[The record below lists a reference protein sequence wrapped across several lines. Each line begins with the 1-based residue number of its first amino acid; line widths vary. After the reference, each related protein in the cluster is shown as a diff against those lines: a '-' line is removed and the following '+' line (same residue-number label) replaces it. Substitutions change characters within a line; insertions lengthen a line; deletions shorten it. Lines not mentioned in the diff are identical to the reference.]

1 MIINRCPDSNG
12 EGGGPF
18 PVTQWVESM
27 FSLVLIETHQKYHD
41 YNNQHLESMF
51 SLIGADWNPPTMIKT
66 TRTYPEEF
74 ESRRL
79 ILNYEKSEYLARG
92 GCPTKNPIAKRYFLL
107 TFDELQKNVN
117 ILLIHLN
124 IDNLWKLQ
132 SKSVNCWLQWVSGH
146 CRKWTLWLVNHHI
159 FCTTKK
165 PVSWSLPDV
174 TGTKSCNGSLCPGLE
189 ICLGTTANVY
199 KKNTNK
205 SLSVSE

>member
-1 MIINRCPDSNG
+1 MANLRCEPTPHFMPLWTNSIHV
-12 EGGGPF
+12 F
-18 PVTQWVESM
+18 
-27 FSLVLIETHQKYHD
+27 
-41 YNNQHLESMF
+41 
-51 SLIGADWNPPTMIKT
+51 IGALWNPPTMIKT

-132 SKSVNCWLQWVSGH
+132 SKSVNCWSQWVSGH

-199 KKNTNK
+199 KKNTNT
-205 SLSVSE
+205 SLSVSLSLNKRLSWGLCQCLHTSSMSDAP

>member
-18 PVTQWVESM
+18 PVTQWVEYL

-107 TFDELQKNVN
+107 TFDELQKM
-117 ILLIHLN
+117 
-124 IDNLWKLQ
+124 
-132 SKSVNCWLQWVSGH
+132 
-146 CRKWTLWLVNHHI
+146 
-159 FCTTKK
+159 
-165 PVSWSLPDV
+165 
-174 TGTKSCNGSLCPGLE
+174 
-189 ICLGTTANVY
+189 
-199 KKNTNK
+199 
-205 SLSVSE
+205 